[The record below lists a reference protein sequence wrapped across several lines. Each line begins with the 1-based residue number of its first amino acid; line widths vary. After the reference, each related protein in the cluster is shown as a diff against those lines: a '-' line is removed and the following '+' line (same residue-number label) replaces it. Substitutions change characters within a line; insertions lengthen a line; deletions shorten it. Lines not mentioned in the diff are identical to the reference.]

1 LPLQRDR
8 LTHSQAFMA
17 WHQGMNPWLRNQRG
31 QKETEVKFGNFE
43 IFSIVENSFKIDGG
57 AMFGVVPKIIWERL
71 VPADEFNRVR
81 LDLNLLL
88 VKTKGENVLIDTGM
102 GDALSEK
109 QKKIYGVEKPSE
121 LERKLSE
128 LKLTPDQIDLV
139 ILTHLHAD
147 HSGGVVKLDGL
158 GKKIP
163 RFPNARH
170 IIQIKEWNDAMSPDE
185 RTTATYFTENL
196 KLLKDFDLL
205 ELIDG
210 EKEVAKGIKV
220 TNTRGHTP
228 GHQVVFIEDG
238 NNKIL
243 CPGDIVPTASHLKI
257 PYVASVDLFP
267 LETMELKRKFL
278 DMCINDGWLLAFDHD
293 VNIKLGRLEKSGIE
307 IKVNKI
313 I

>member
-1 LPLQRDR
+1 
-8 LTHSQAFMA
+8 M
-17 WHQGMNPWLRNQRG
+17 HQK
-31 QKETEVKFGNFE
+31 KETAVKFGKFE

-71 VPADEFNRVR
+71 VPSDEFNRVK

-88 VKTKGENVLIDTGM
+88 VKTESENVLIDAGM

-109 QKKIYGVEKPSE
+109 HKKIYGIEKPSE
-121 LERKLSE
+121 LEKKLSE
-128 LKLTPDQIDLV
+128 LNLTPEDIDLV

-147 HSGGVVKLDGL
+147 HAGGVVKLDES
-158 GKKIP
+158 GKKAP

-170 IIQIKEWNDAMSPDE
+170 VVQIKEWNDAMSPDE
-185 RTTATYFTENL
+185 RTSATYLTENL

-210 EKEVAKGIKV
+210 EDEVAKGIKV
-220 TNTRGHTP
+220 KSTGGHTP

-243 CPGDIVPTASHLKI
+243 WSGDIIPTASHLKI

-293 VNIKLGRLEKSGIE
+293 VNIKLGRLEKLGNE
-307 IKVNKI
+307 IKVGKVI
-313 I
+313 L

>member
-1 LPLQRDR
+1 
-8 LTHSQAFMA
+8 
-17 WHQGMNPWLRNQRG
+17 
-31 QKETEVKFGNFE
+31 VKFGNFE

-71 VPADEFNRVR
+71 VPADEFNRVK

-88 VKTKGENVLIDTGM
+88 VKTEGENILIDAGM
-102 GDALSEK
+102 GDVLSEK
-109 QKKIYGVEKPSE
+109 HKKIYGIEKPSGIE
-121 LERKLSE
+121 KSLSN
-128 LKLTPDQIDLV
+128 LDLTCEDIDLV

-147 HSGGVVKLDGL
+147 HAGGVVKLDES

-170 IIQIKEWNDAMSPDE
+170 IVQIKEWNDAMSPDE
-185 RTTATYFTENL
+185 RTSATYFTENL

-210 EKEVAKGIKV
+210 EDEVAKGIMV
-220 TNTRGHTP
+220 LPTGGHTP

-243 CPGDIVPTASHLKI
+243 WPGDIIPTASHLKI

-267 LETMELKRKFL
+267 LETMALKRKFL

-293 VNIKLGRLEKSGIE
+293 VNIKLGRFEKSGME
-307 IKVNKI
+307 IKVNKVI
-313 I
+313 

>member
-1 LPLQRDR
+1 LGVVEK
-8 LTHSQAFMA
+8 AM
-17 WHQGMNPWLRNQRG
+17 
-31 QKETEVKFGNFE
+31 KFGKFE

-71 VPADEFNRVR
+71 VPADEFNRVK

-88 VKTKGENVLIDTGM
+88 VKTDGENILIDTGM

-109 QKKIYGVEKPSE
+109 QKKIYGIEKPSA
-121 LERKLSE
+121 LEKKLSE
-128 LKLTPDQIDLV
+128 LDLTCEDIDFV

-147 HSGGVVKLDGL
+147 HAGGVVKLDES
-158 GKKIP
+158 GKKTP

-170 IIQIKEWNDAMSPDE
+170 IIQTKEWNDAISPDE
-185 RTTATYFTENL
+185 RTTVTYLTENF
-196 KLLKDFDLL
+196 KLLKEHGLL
-205 ELIDG
+205 ELVDG
-210 EKEVAKGIKV
+210 EVEVLNGIKV
-220 TNTRGHTP
+220 KSTGGHTP

-243 CPGDIVPTASHLKI
+243 CPGDIMPTASHLKI

-293 VNIKLGRLEKSGIE
+293 VNIKIGKLEKVGND
-307 IKVNKI
+307 IKVIKVI
-313 I
+313 

>member
-1 LPLQRDR
+1 
-8 LTHSQAFMA
+8 M
-17 WHQGMNPWLRNQRG
+17 
-31 QKETEVKFGNFE
+31 KFGKFE

-71 VPADEFNRVR
+71 VPSDEFNRVR

-88 VKTKGENVLIDTGM
+88 VKTDGENILIDTGM

-109 QKKIYGVEKPSE
+109 QKKIYGIEKPSE
-121 LERKLSE
+121 LEKKLSE
-128 LKLTPDQIDLV
+128 LDLTCEDIDLV

-147 HSGGVVKLDGL
+147 HAGGVVKLDEF
-158 GKKIP
+158 GKKTP

-185 RTTATYFTENL
+185 RTSTTYFSENL
-196 KLLKDFDLL
+196 KLLKDFNLL
-205 ELIDG
+205 ELVDG
-210 EKEVAKGIKV
+210 EDEVAKGTKV
-220 TNTRGHTP
+220 KSTGGHTP

-243 CPGDIVPTASHLKI
+243 WPGDIIPTTSHLKI

-278 DMCINDGWLLAFDHD
+278 NMCINDGWLLAFDHD

-307 IKVNKI
+307 IKVNKVI
-313 I
+313 

>member
-1 LPLQRDR
+1 MR
-8 LTHSQAFMA
+8 
-17 WHQGMNPWLRNQRG
+17 
-31 QKETEVKFGNFE
+31 FGNFE

-71 VPADEFNRVR
+71 VPADEFNRVK

-109 QKKIYGVEKPSE
+109 HKKIYGIEKSSN
-121 LERKLSE
+121 LEGKLSE
-128 LKLTPDQIDLV
+128 LNLTPEDIDLV

-147 HSGGVVKLDGL
+147 HSGGVVKLDES

-170 IIQIKEWNDAMSPDE
+170 VVQIKEWNDAMSPDE
-185 RTTATYFTENL
+185 RTSATYFTENL
-196 KLLKDFDLL
+196 KLLEDSSLL
-205 ELIDG
+205 VLIDG
-210 EKEVAKGIKV
+210 EDEVAKGIKV
-220 TNTRGHTP
+220 TNTGGHTA
-228 GHQVVFIEDG
+228 GHQAVLIQDG
-238 NNKIL
+238 ENKIL
-243 CPGDIVPTASHLKI
+243 CPGDIIPSASHLKI

-267 LETMELKRKFL
+267 LETMTQKRKFL

-293 VNIKLGRLEKSGIE
+293 VNIKLGRLEKLGIE
-307 IKVNKI
+307 IKVSKVILELKMQN
-313 I
+313 

>member
-1 LPLQRDR
+1 
-8 LTHSQAFMA
+8 M
-17 WHQGMNPWLRNQRG
+17 
-31 QKETEVKFGNFE
+31 KFGNFE

-71 VPADEFNRVR
+71 VPSDEFNRVK

-88 VKTKGENVLIDTGM
+88 VKTGGENILIDAGM

-109 QKKIYGVEKPSE
+109 QKKIYGIEKPSA
-121 LERKLSE
+121 LEKKLSD
-128 LKLTPDQIDLV
+128 LDLTPEDIDLV

-147 HSGGVVKLDGL
+147 HAGGVVKLNES
-158 GKKIP
+158 GKKTP

-185 RTTATYFTENL
+185 RTTATYLTENF
-196 KLLKDFDLL
+196 KLLKEHDLL
-205 ELIDG
+205 ELVDG
-210 EKEVAKGIKV
+210 EDEVAKGIKV
-220 TNTRGHTP
+220 TSTGGHTP

-238 NNKIL
+238 NNKIMW
-243 CPGDIVPTASHLKI
+243 PGDIIPTASHLKI

-278 DMCINDGWLLAFDHD
+278 NMCINDGWLLAFDHD
-293 VNIKLGRLEKSGIE
+293 VNIKLGKLEKSGIE
-307 IKVNKI
+307 IKVNKVI
-313 I
+313 

>member
-1 LPLQRDR
+1 MCN
-8 LTHSQAFMA
+8 QAFMSWA
-17 WHQGMNPWLRNQRG
+17 SRN
-31 QKETEVKFGNFE
+31 EFMKFGNFE

-71 VPADEFNRVR
+71 VPSDEFNRVK
-81 LDLNLLL
+81 LELNLLL
-88 VKTKGENVLIDTGM
+88 VKTDGENILIDAGM

-109 QKKIYGVEKPSE
+109 QKKIYGIEKPSSIE
-121 LERKLSE
+121 KSLSD
-128 LKLTPDQIDLV
+128 LDLTPDQIHLV

-147 HSGGVVKLDGL
+147 HAGGVVRLDES
-158 GKKIP
+158 GKKVP

-170 IIQIKEWNDAMSPDE
+170 IVQIKEWNDAMSPDE
-185 RTTATYFTENL
+185 RTSATYLTENL
-196 KLLKDFDLL
+196 KLLKEHDLL

-210 EKEVAKGIKV
+210 DDEVEKGIKV
-220 TNTRGHTP
+220 KSTGGHTP

-243 CPGDIVPTASHLKI
+243 CSGDIIPTSSHLKI

-293 VNIKLGRLEKSGIE
+293 VNIKIGKLEKAGND
-307 IKVNKI
+307 IKVIKVI
-313 I
+313 

>member
-1 LPLQRDR
+1 
-8 LTHSQAFMA
+8 M
-17 WHQGMNPWLRNQRG
+17 HQK
-31 QKETEVKFGNFE
+31 KETAVKFGKFE

-71 VPADEFNRVR
+71 VPSDEFNRVK

-88 VKTKGENVLIDTGM
+88 VKTESENVLIDAGM

-109 QKKIYGVEKPSE
+109 HKKIYGIEKPSE
-121 LERKLSE
+121 LEKKLSE
-128 LKLTPDQIDLV
+128 LNLTPEDIDLV

-147 HSGGVVKLDGL
+147 HAGGVVKLDES
-158 GKKIP
+158 GKKAP

-170 IIQIKEWNDAMSPDE
+170 VVQIKEWNDAMSPDE
-185 RTTATYFTENL
+185 RTSATYLTENL

-210 EKEVAKGIKV
+210 EDEVAKGIKV
-220 TNTRGHTP
+220 KSTGGHTP

-243 CPGDIVPTASHLKI
+243 WPGDIIPTASHLKI

-293 VNIKLGRLEKSGIE
+293 VNIKLGRLEKLGNE
-307 IKVNKI
+307 IKVGKVI
-313 I
+313 L

>member
-1 LPLQRDR
+1 VVFYFCEISLDGVNN
-8 LTHSQAFMA
+8 M
-17 WHQGMNPWLRNQRG
+17 
-31 QKETEVKFGNFE
+31 KFGNFE

-71 VPADEFNRVR
+71 VPSDEFNRVK

-88 VKTKGENVLIDTGM
+88 VKTKGENILIDAGM

-109 QKKIYGVEKPSE
+109 HKKIYGIEKPSDM
-121 LERKLSE
+121 ERKLSE
-128 LKLTPDQIDLV
+128 FNLTPEDIHLV

-147 HSGGVVKLDGL
+147 HAGGVVKLDES
-158 GKKIP
+158 GKKTA

-170 IIQIKEWNDAMSPDE
+170 VVQIKEWNDAMSPDE
-185 RTTATYFTENL
+185 RTSATYFTENL
-196 KLLKDFDLL
+196 KLLEDWNLL

-210 EKEVAKGIKV
+210 EDEVAKGIKV
-220 TNTRGHTP
+220 KSTGGHTP

-243 CPGDIVPTASHLKI
+243 CPGDIIPTASHLKI

-267 LETMELKRKFL
+267 LETMAVKRKFL

-293 VNIKLGRLEKSGIE
+293 VNIKLGRLEKSGNE
-307 IKVNKI
+307 IKVNKVI
-313 I
+313 